1 MISNKT
7 FGIIGGDMRQIHLAK
22 KLICD
27 GNTVLMH
34 GFENVED
41 LDCLTSKNKNLENVI
56 QNSKYLILPV
66 PVSRDRKK
74 LNAPFSK
81 NTIQINKKFVAPL
94 KNKVVFGGI
103 ISPLLE
109 YVNKPSEFCIKDYY
123 EREDFLIYNAALTAE
138 GSIKTMVQ
146 NMSIPISGSKCLVA
160 GYGRIGKILS
170 KLLKNL
176 GAKVTVSAR
185 NLKDTSLAE
194 TNGFEVI
201 NVKEIN
207 ENHYFDVIFNTVPA
221 IIFDFEV
228 LKFLKSTKLI
238 IDLASLPGGVDKNS
252 ADKFNI
258 KIINDLGIPGRYYPE
273 PSGEILAKVI
283 YKIIKEEHL

>member
-1 MISNKT
+1 MISNET
-7 FGIIGGDMRQIHLAK
+7 FGVIGGDMRQVYLAK
-22 KLICD
+22 KLTHD
-27 GNTVLMH
+27 GNNVLMH
-34 GFENVED
+34 GFENIES
-41 LDCLTSKNKNLENVI
+41 LDSLTFKNKELENVI

-66 PVSRDRKK
+66 PVSRDTKQ

-81 NTIQINKKFVAPL
+81 NPIQINKKFVSLL

-103 ISPLLE
+103 ISPLLG

-123 EREDFLIYNAALTAE
+123 EREDFLIYNASLTAE

-146 NMSIPISGSKCLVA
+146 NMNIPVSESKCLVA

-176 GAKVTVSAR
+176 GAKVTVSTR
-185 NLKDTSLAE
+185 NLKNTSLAE
-194 TNGFEVI
+194 VNGFEVI

-221 IIFDFEV
+221 IIFDFEN
-228 LKFLKSTKLI
+228 LKFFKSTKLI

-252 ADKFNI
+252 ADKLNI
-258 KIINDLGIPGRYYPE
+258 KLINDLGIPGKYYPKS
-273 PSGEILAKVI
+273 SGEILAKVI
-283 YKIIKEEHL
+283 CKIIKEEHL